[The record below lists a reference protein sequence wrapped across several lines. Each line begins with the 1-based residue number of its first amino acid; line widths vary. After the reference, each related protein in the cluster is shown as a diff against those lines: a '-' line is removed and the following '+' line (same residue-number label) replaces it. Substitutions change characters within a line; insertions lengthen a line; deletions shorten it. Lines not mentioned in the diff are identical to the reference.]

1 VSWISSWRLKSVV
14 VGGPSQGT
22 PSSFSS
28 TLLRV
33 LMLRCVQY
41 SIELFVGI
49 IVAAALMICCFH
61 DGAAAAPSGA
71 AAHSGDAAPSIFRS
85 VASPAI
91 LVRAFVGVIVAAAL
105 TMFCFPRWSCL
116 CGRYSLELSLRTLLP
131 GAAAPSI
138 RRSVASP
145 AILGRFFPLAEVSFG
160 AFRIRTSFVGAA
172 AASSFAPTK
181 PALIIH

>member
-1 VSWISSWRLKSVV
+1 
-14 VGGPSQGT
+14 
-22 PSSFSS
+22 
-28 TLLRV
+28 
-33 LMLRCVQY
+33 M
-41 SIELFVGI
+41 
-49 IVAAALMICCFH
+49 
-61 DGAAAAPSGA
+61 
-71 AAHSGDAAPSIFRS
+71 FRS

-131 GAAAPSI
+131 GAVSADAAPSIRRWSCLCGRYSLELSLRTLLPGAVSADAAPSI

-145 AILGRFFPLAEVSFG
+145 AILGRFFPLAEGSFG